1 MINYIFSTHLQLSNG
16 KRLSLQQ
23 ETRPYVGGFPLGC
36 CDQSALCVV
45 VITEALGERSL
56 VTGRLK
62 EVGCQKTI
70 QLENS
75 MKSLSIESIGNS
87 FMWVFWQSHSQ
98 ANLPGAISS
107 AVWSSDC
114 ILPL

>member
-16 KRLSLQQ
+16 MRLSLQQ

-36 CDQSALCVV
+36 CVV

-56 VTGRLK
+56 VTGRFK
-62 EVGCQKTI
+62 ELGCQKRI

-75 MKSLSIESIGNS
+75 MRSLSIESKGNS
-87 FMWVFWQSHSQ
+87 FMWVFWQSHPQ